1 MESLITVLQ
10 VLASVLLVASILLQP
25 AKSGGGLVLSSG
37 NPGTSGS
44 KDYHPLF
51 KITFYLAT
59 FLLISSLG
67 LSWFKI
73 NKRSSSVVDK
83 LAIPSLEAGAESST
97 VPADITTT
105 PAETTTT
112 PKKK

>member
-10 VLASVLLVASILLQP
+10 VLASVLLVACILLQP

-51 KITFYLAT
+51 KVTFYLAT
-59 FLLISSLG
+59 FLLVSSLG

-73 NKRSSSVVDK
+73 NKRSSSVIDQLE
-83 LAIPSLEAGAESST
+83 LATPAAEAGS
-97 VPADITTT
+97 
-105 PAETTTT
+105 AETTAPATEDKA
-112 PKKK
+112 PEAPAEKK